1 MMLRLTLRDFL
12 SLQGARG
19 MAIDVLVGRVW
30 ITEDG
35 RTGDSFVDAG
45 RSYRVGG
52 QGLVLI
58 GAEKDAGD
66 APEAAEVVV
75 RHAAPGAT
83 LAWLRSWLAGL
94 FQEWRTRREL
104 SALPD
109 RMLNDIGLRRD
120 QIEPASAQSRL
131 DGARSPNCFDR
142 FS

>member
-58 GAEKDAGD
+58 GAETRAGG
-66 APEAAEVVV
+66 AAEAAEVVV
-75 RHAAPGAT
+75 RHTAREALLG
-83 LAWLRSWLAGL
+83 WLRNRISGFFLER
-94 FQEWRTRREL
+94 QTRGEL

-109 RMLNDIGLRRD
+109 RMLKDIGLRRD
-120 QIEPASAQSRL
+120 QLDRQSFLR
-131 DGARSPNCFDR
+131 R
-142 FS
+142 

>member
-58 GAEKDAGD
+58 GAETRAGG
-66 APEAAEVVV
+66 AAEAAEVVV
-75 RHAAPGAT
+75 RHAAREALLG
-83 LAWLRSWLAGL
+83 WLRNRISGFFLER
-94 FQEWRTRREL
+94 QTRGEL

-109 RMLNDIGLRRD
+109 RMLKDIGLRRD
-120 QIEPASAQSRL
+120 QLDSQSFFR
-131 DGARSPNCFDR
+131 R
-142 FS
+142 

>member
-35 RTGDSFVDAG
+35 RTSDSFVEAG

-58 GAEKDAGD
+58 GAETQAG
-66 APEAAEVVV
+66 APVHAAEVVV
-75 RHAAPGAT
+75 RHAAT
-83 LAWLRSWLAGL
+83 LAAWAWLRGRVSETLQA
-94 FQEWRTRREL
+94 WRTRREL
-104 SALPD
+104 DALPD
-109 RMLNDIGLRRD
+109 RMLQDIGLRRD
-120 QIEPASAQSRL
+120 QIDGLGGSYSRMPRCS
-131 DGARSPNCFDR
+131 DSIW
-142 FS
+142 

>member
-12 SLQGARG
+12 TLQGARG

-35 RTGDSFVDAG
+35 RAGDSFIDAG

-58 GAEKDAGD
+58 GAEDRAR
-66 APEAAEVVV
+66 AAEVVV
-75 RHAAPGAT
+75 RHPVHQAAW
-83 LAWLRSWLAGL
+83 AWLRNGIAASIDRCVAEMEAR
-94 FQEWRTRREL
+94 QTRNEL

-109 RMLNDIGLRRD
+109 HMLRDIGLRRD
-120 QIEPASAQSRL
+120 QIERLPGPRYSRMPRWS
-131 DGARSPNCFDR
+131 DSIW
-142 FS
+142 

>member
-1 MMLRLTLRDFL
+1 MLRLTLRDFL

-58 GAEKDAGD
+58 GAEKRADASQ
-66 APEAAEVVV
+66 AAEVVV
-75 RHAAPGAT
+75 RYPGARA
-83 LAWLRSWLAGL
+83 AWTWLWNGVAGFL
-94 FQEWRTRREL
+94 HEQQTRHEL
-104 SALPD
+104 QALPD
-109 RMLNDIGLRRD
+109 RMLHDIGLRRD
-120 QIEPASAQSRL
+120 QIEQLSAQSRR

>member
-83 LAWLRSWLAGL
+83 LAWLRS
-94 FQEWRTRREL
+94 
-104 SALPD
+104 
-109 RMLNDIGLRRD
+109 
-120 QIEPASAQSRL
+120 
-131 DGARSPNCFDR
+131 
-142 FS
+142 

>member
-58 GAEKDAGD
+58 GAETRAGG
-66 APEAAEVVV
+66 AAEAAEVVV
-75 RHAAPGAT
+75 RHAAREALLG
-83 LAWLRSWLAGL
+83 WLRNRISGFFLER
-94 FQEWRTRREL
+94 QTRGEL

-109 RMLNDIGLRRD
+109 RMLKDIGLRRD
-120 QIEPASAQSRL
+120 QLDRQSFLR
-131 DGARSPNCFDR
+131 R
-142 FS
+142 

>member
-35 RTGDSFVDAG
+35 RAGDSFVEAG

-58 GAEKDAGD
+58 GAEKL
-66 APEAAEVVV
+66 AAEVVV
-75 RHAAPGAT
+75 RHATAQAAW
-83 LAWLRSWLAGL
+83 AWLRGL
-94 FQEWRTRREL
+94 VTSFFLERQTRREL
-104 SALPD
+104 YALPD
-109 RMLNDIGLRRD
+109 RMLSDIGLRRD
-120 QIEPASAQSRL
+120 QIDPAATQSRL
-131 DGARSPNCFDR
+131 GIPRSSSCFDR
-142 FS
+142 LS